1 MEDSLEDEI
10 LYQTYISHMNKF
22 TFILPFIPQRLPTL
36 NYALRILRLYLLKPE
51 VFFVTL
57 ISIVL
62 LVYLQTANNLWGRPV
77 IARLQNGLSRST
89 FSCPQLLSKTIK
101 SSNDSSW
108 CTVGQKAAV
117 FAIQGRRPHM
127 EDRFVLA
134 EDFGDSG
141 ISLFAVFDGH
151 GGELAAN
158 FASDKLSNSV
168 QTKIL
173 EAKVYSKSGKKGE
186 KESEGSSDSPK
197 ETVEDKKPK
206 ENVAESPVSK
216 PKEKTV
222 KDDMLFG
229 SDKQKV
235 NSILLQEIVNKRRGN
250 PSPPKAAVRKPG
262 VAADYVSKGQIN
274 YDRLLTDEILLAD
287 EQLVAKAKSLFDIA
301 GSTALMAVLEGSRLI
316 VANVGD
322 SRGVMCD
329 HKGNA
334 IPLSFDHKPQQ
345 SKERQRIMQ
354 AGGLVTFNGVWRV
367 AGILATSRA
376 LGDYPLK
383 DRNLV
388 VAEPDILTFD
398 LSDHRPQF
406 IILASDGL
414 WDTFTNEEAVTF
426 IKERITE
433 PFYGAKSI
441 TLQAFH
447 RGSLDNITVLVVCF
461 KDYQWS
467 KK

>member
-10 LYQTYISHMNKF
+10 LYQTYMVHMNKF
-22 TFILPFIPQRLPTL
+22 AFVLPLLPQRLPTL
-36 NYALRILRLYLLKPE
+36 NYALRLLRLYLLKPE
-51 VFFVTL
+51 VFVVTL
-57 ISIVL
+57 VSVVL
-62 LVYLQTANNLWGRPV
+62 IVYLQTANNLWARPV
-77 IARLQNGLSRST
+77 IARLQNGLAKSNL
-89 FSCPQLLSKTIK
+89 SCPRLGPGKTIRG
-101 SSNDSSW
+101 NDSSW
-108 CTVGQKAAV
+108 CSEGQKAAV

-134 EDFGDSG
+134 ENFEESG
-141 ISLFAVFDGH
+141 VSFFAVFDGH
-151 GGELAAN
+151 GGDFAAN
-158 FASDKLSNSV
+158 FASDRMSSSI
-168 QTKIL
+168 QAKIL
-173 EAKVYSKSGKKGE
+173 EAKEFGKKGIE
-186 KESEGSSDSPK
+186 KKQANEAAP
-197 ETVEDKKPK
+197 EDEKPK
-206 ENVAESPVSK
+206 GSPPESPPASK
-216 PKEKTV
+216 PKDKMV
-222 KDDMLFG
+222 YDDMVFG
-229 SDKQKV
+229 SDKQKI
-235 NSILLQEIVNKRRGN
+235 NSILLQEIVNKRNGQIGI
-250 PSPPKAAVRKPG
+250 PPVRKAAPRKAG
-262 VAADYVSKGQIN
+262 EASDYISNGQVN
-274 YDRLLTDEILLAD
+274 YDKLLTDEILLAD

-301 GSTALMAVLEGSRLI
+301 GSTALMAIVEGKRLI

-345 SKERQRIMQ
+345 TKERQRIMQ

-383 DRNLV
+383 ERNLV

-414 WDTFTNEEAVTF
+414 WDTFSNEEAVTF
-426 IKERITE
+426 IKERISE

-447 RGSLDNITVLVVCF
+447 KGSLDNITVLVVCF
-461 KDYQWS
+461 NGHLWA
-467 KK
+467 